1 MSTIIEFANTIFQ
14 PLIDLGAPAMMFILL
29 TIMALLMGIKF
40 SKALEGGLK
49 LAVALVGIGLV
60 IDILTGSF
68 APALQDFVASTG
80 IYLPIIDVGWAPLAT
95 ITWGSAY
102 TLFFLMVL
110 VIVNLVLL
118 YLNKTDTLDVDIF
131 NFWHLSIIGLLVMY
145 YSDNLLIATLLV
157 IFLGVLKFFN
167 SDLMKP
173 TFNDLLDMPDSNPTT
188 TTHLNF
194 MLNPLIMLVDTV
206 IEKLFPFIDKYDFDA
221 AELNSKIGFWGSK
234 FAIGAYLGVFVGILG
249 QQEVV
254 DIFQLAFI
262 GAASL
267 ELFSIVGTW
276 FIDAMEPLSQGI
288 TDFMNKRLGG
298 RQVLIGIDWPFLAAR
313 PEMWAAA
320 NVIAPIML
328 LLALILPGNQILP
341 LGGIIVIG
349 LTPALLVVCRGKL
362 IRMILIGSLVIPVFL
377 WSGTAIAPFVTNV
390 AQSVGATPQGVETGT
405 LITHSTLEGPV
416 EKFLGILVGQAAD
429 GFNLMPIVYALLAL
443 AVYILLFIW
452 YVRQMKKRN
461 AEYAAQ
467 KADEK

>member
-194 MLNPLIMLVDTV
+194 MLNPLIMLVDTI

-341 LGGIIVIG
+341 LGGIIAIG

-362 IRMILIGSLVIPVFL
+362 IRMILIGSLIIPVFL

-405 LITHSTLEGPV
+405 MITHSTLEGPV

-467 KADEK
+467 KAEEK

>member
-341 LGGIIVIG
+341 LGGIIAIG

>member
-341 LGGIIVIG
+341 LGGIIAIG

-362 IRMILIGSLVIPVFL
+362 IRMILIGSLIIPVFL

-405 LITHSTLEGPV
+405 MITHSTLEGPV

-443 AVYILLFIW
+443 GVYILLFIW

-467 KADEK
+467 KAEEK